1 MKTKFSWVLTL
12 IAAAALTASAV
23 YCLHGLDRFLMSGA
37 QVRVLGS
44 EVRSL
49 ENAIDQAKRK
59 QARVAEWKALLEE
72 ARRAGLRQDRWR
84 TYPVSVSRELTWE
97 ELSTLVLIAS
107 NGKPRGD
114 EYWFQPE
121 LLRVVRVMNESR
133 GTEEQRKPGEA
144 LPEMYRV
151 RLKGDFLI
159 STP

>member
-1 MKTKFSWVLTL
+1 MKTKFSFALTL
-12 IAAAALTASAV
+12 VAVAALAASAV
-23 YCLHGLDRFLMSGA
+23 YCLRGLDRFVMTGA
-37 QVRVLGS
+37 EVRVLNS

-49 ENAIDQAKRK
+49 ESAIDQAKRK

-107 NGKPRGD
+107 NGRPRGD

-121 LLRVVRVMNESR
+121 LLRVVRVMNTSGDANDR
-133 GTEEQRKPGEA
+133 AQSGEGS
-144 LPEMYRV
+144 PEMYRV